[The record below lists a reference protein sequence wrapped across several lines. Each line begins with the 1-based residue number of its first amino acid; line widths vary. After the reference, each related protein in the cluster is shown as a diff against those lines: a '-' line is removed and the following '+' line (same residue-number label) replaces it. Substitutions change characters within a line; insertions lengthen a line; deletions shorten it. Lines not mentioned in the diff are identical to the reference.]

1 MTEKM
6 ICHRIEHYLESEMK
20 ISNSQFG
27 FRRGRSTQDNVITLW
42 SAAQCARKEGKYT
55 TCLFLDIK
63 SAFENVNIEQL
74 ILKYRALG
82 VGGHTCD
89 VLYNM
94 LRFKDLLIERDGKS
108 YYRRSFTGTPQG
120 SVISPL
126 SFNIY
131 INDLFYDLDVEILGY
146 ADDVSIFYSDI
157 SLDRSIEKIQNAI
170 NILER
175 RLDDIQLSLSAN
187 KSKAM
192 IITTAEA
199 QAIIESLK
207 FIKASDLDRYIII
220 SDSKSVLMA
229 LSSFGNNRT
238 HPYIWII
245 RELLYELDLEGY
257 TVHFLW
263 VPSHTGIPGNEHA
276 DYLAVNH
283 TDTLH
288 YPAIPYMDI
297 KSYDK
302 NKSLRSWQQK
312 WNESPFGRRLY
323 SLSRTVNTTP
333 WFRNRKLP
341 REVITLICRVR
352 FGHTCA
358 KAHLFRVNMT
368 DSSACECGSTQTIDH
383 LTFECPSMSLT
394 SRDFL
399 IRKLRNAGIRQLNC
413 IEILKKDDQN
423 SYVALHKLFKCSDK
437 ILKGGIID
445 LVSQPPFTTIHM
457 C

>member
-1 MTEKM
+1 MDIEASFSLHP
-6 ICHRIEHYLESEMK
+6 IC
-20 ISNSQFG
+20 
-27 FRRGRSTQDNVITLW
+27 T
-42 SAAQCARKEGKYT
+42 
-55 TCLFLDIK
+55 
-63 SAFENVNIEQL
+63 
-74 ILKYRALG
+74 
-82 VGGHTCD
+82 
-89 VLYNM
+89 
-94 LRFKDLLIERDGKS
+94 
-108 YYRRSFTGTPQG
+108 
-120 SVISPL
+120 
-126 SFNIY
+126 IY
-131 INDLFYDLDVEILGY
+131 
-146 ADDVSIFYSDI
+146 S
-157 SLDRSIEKIQNAI
+157 
-170 NILER
+170 
-175 RLDDIQLSLSAN
+175 
-187 KSKAM
+187 
-192 IITTAEA
+192 AEA

-245 RELLYELDLEGY
+245 RELLYELDLKGY

-302 NKSLRSWQQK
+302 NKSVRSWQQK

-368 DSSACECGSTQTIDH
+368 DSNACECGSTQTIDH

-413 IEILKKDDQN
+413 MEILKKDDQN
-423 SYVALHKLFKCSDK
+423 IYVALHKLFKCSDK
-437 ILKGGIID
+437 IL
-445 LVSQPPFTTIHM
+445 
-457 C
+457 